1 MRQMGS
7 TQAPTVVVVTQRSW
21 TARELATNT
30 RGVVVVGEPG
40 LFWPA
45 VAAGRDVAWWMPI
58 HFATRLHCEGDGP
71 ALSAPGASWLSGVD
85 TDLTGRTVH
94 TSRVE
99 DLGGAPAGIPLWCK
113 PAEAKLES
121 FPAGWRT
128 TAEVAGLNLCPG
140 SWVQWTPTRLDLS
153 VEFRCYVLEGA
164 VATVSPYLLGDL
176 TFYDLDETTLA
187 VVSTV
192 DATAFARTVVA
203 SLGAAQP
210 GAYVLDV
217 GFDLLSGRWVVVE
230 ANPAWCSAWY
240 GCAIDAVLATITAS
254 CRCEDEWRW
263 VPDAELVHHA
273 RRAGPLHRRID

>member
-1 MRQMGS
+1 MS
-7 TQAPTVVVVTQRSW
+7 SAHAPTVVVVTQRSW
-21 TARELATNT
+21 MARELATNT

-45 VAAGRDVAWWMPI
+45 VAAGPDVAWWMPI
-58 HFATRLHCEGDGP
+58 EFATRLHCEGDGP

-99 DLGGAPAGIPLWCK
+99 ELDGAPAGIPLWCK

-153 VEFRCYVLEGA
+153 VEFRCYVLEEA
-164 VATVSPYLLGDL
+164 
-176 TFYDLDETTLA
+176 TLA
-187 VVSTV
+187 AVSTA

-203 SLGAAQP
+203 HLGPAQP
-210 GAYVLDV
+210 GAYALDV
-217 GFDLLSGRWVVVE
+217 GFDLISGRWVVVE

-240 GCAIDAVLATITAS
+240 GCAIDAVLDTITAS

>member
-1 MRQMGS
+1 MS

-21 TARELATNT
+21 MARELATNT
-30 RGVVVVGEPG
+30 RGVVVVAEPG

-45 VAAGRDVAWWMPI
+45 VAAGPDVAWWMPI
-58 HFATRLHCEGDGP
+58 EFATRLHCEGDGP
-71 ALSAPGASWLSGVD
+71 ALSAPGPGWLPAVPVELSGRVVTSCRV
-85 TDLTGRTVH
+85 TDLGHLPRTGVF
-94 TSRVE
+94 
-99 DLGGAPAGIPLWCK
+99 WCK
-113 PAEAKLES
+113 PAEAKIER
-121 FPAGWRT
+121 FPGGWRT

-153 VEFRCYVLEGA
+153 VEFRCYVLEEE
-164 VATVSPYLLGDL
+164 VLTVSPYLLGEH
-176 TFYDLDETTLA
+176 TYYDLDEATLA
-187 VVSTV
+187 AVSTA

-203 SLGAAQP
+203 HLGPAQP
-210 GAYVLDV
+210 GAYALDV
-217 GFDLLSGRWVVVE
+217 GFDLISGRWVVVE

>member
-1 MRQMGS
+1 MSGTHDS
-7 TQAPTVVVVTQRSW
+7 TVVVVTQRSW
-21 TARELATNT
+21 VARELAANT
-30 RGVVVVGEPG
+30 LGVVAASEPG

-45 VAAGRDVAWWMPI
+45 VAAGPDVAWWMPI
-58 HFATRLHCEGDGP
+58 EFATRLHCEGDGL
-71 ALSAPGASWLSGVD
+71 ALSAPGPGWLPAVSVELSGRVVGSCRA
-85 TDLTGRTVH
+85 TDLEHLPRTGVF
-94 TSRVE
+94 
-99 DLGGAPAGIPLWCK
+99 WCK
-113 PAEAKLES
+113 PAEAKIERFPGGWYTADQVAALELH
-121 FPAGWRT
+121 PD
-128 TAEVAGLNLCPG
+128 

-164 VATVSPYLLGDL
+164 VLTVSPYLLGDL
-176 TFYDLDETTLA
+176 TFYDLDEATLA
-187 VVSTV
+187 AVNTA
-192 DATAFARTVVA
+192 DATAFARTGVA

-217 GFDLLSGRWVVVE
+217 GFDRISGRWVVVE

-273 RRAGPLHRRID
+273 RRAGPLHRRLTD

>member
-1 MRQMGS
+1 MS
-7 TQAPTVVVVTQRSW
+7 ADPTVVVVTQRSW
-21 TARELATNT
+21 MARELATNT
-30 RGVVVVGEPG
+30 RGVTVMSEPG

-45 VAAGRDVAWWMPI
+45 VQAGPDVAWWMPI
-58 HFATRLHCEGDGP
+58 GFATRLHCEGDGP
-71 ALSAPGASWLSGVD
+71 ALSAPGPSWLPGVD

-94 TSRVE
+94 TTRVE
-99 DLGGAPAGIPLWCK
+99 DFDGAPAGIPLWCK

-128 TAEVAGLNLCPG
+128 AAEVAALDLHPG

-164 VATVSPYLLGDL
+164 VLTVSPYLLGDL
-176 TFYDLDETTLA
+176 TFYDLDEAPLA
-187 VVSTV
+187 AVSTG
-192 DATAFARTVVA
+192 DASAFARTVVA
-203 SLGAAQP
+203 HLGAAQP
-210 GAYVLDV
+210 AAYVLDV

-254 CRCEDEWRW
+254 CRCADEWRW

-273 RRAGPLHRRID
+273 RRAGPLHRRLTD

>member
-1 MRQMGS
+1 MS
-7 TQAPTVVVVTQRSW
+7 SSPTVVVVTQRSW
-21 TARELATNT
+21 MARELAANT
-30 RGVVVVGEPG
+30 RGVVVAGEPG

-45 VAAGRDVAWWMPI
+45 VAAGPDVAWWMPI
-58 HFATRLHCEGDGP
+58 EFATLLHCEGDCP

-99 DLGGAPAGIPLWCK
+99 EFDGPPAGIPLWCK
-113 PAEAKLES
+113 PAEAKIERFPGGWYTPDQVAALE
-121 FPAGWRT
+121 
-128 TAEVAGLNLCPG
+128 LHPG

-164 VATVSPYLLGDL
+164 VETVSPYLLGDL
-176 TFYDLDETTLA
+176 TFYDLDEATLA
-187 VVSTV
+187 AVPAA
-192 DATAFARTVVA
+192 DATEFARTVVDR
-203 SLGAAQP
+203 LGAAQP
-210 GAYVLDV
+210 VAYVLDV

-273 RRAGPLHRRID
+273 RRAGPLHRRLTD